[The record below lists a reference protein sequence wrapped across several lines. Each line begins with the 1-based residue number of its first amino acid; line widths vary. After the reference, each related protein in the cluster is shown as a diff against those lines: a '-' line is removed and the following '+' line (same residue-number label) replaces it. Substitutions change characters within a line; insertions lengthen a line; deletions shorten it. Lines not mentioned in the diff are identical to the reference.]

1 MKTIPKEVDNLP
13 LCLYYRFMETISR
26 KGECI
31 LATISDV
38 AKLAGLSV
46 STVSRVINNSPHVS
60 SKKKDLVESAMQQL
74 GYVPLPA
81 ARQLRGSKTNTMAVT
96 IPRIVNPFFS
106 YLVDA
111 IEQKLDEAG
120 YSTLIVQT
128 FSRPEEELNA
138 LNLLK
143 NQQVDGVILCS
154 IENPWSVIEEYLKYG
169 KIVLV
174 NEYFKNDIKVPS
186 IRADQ
191 YTGFYQA
198 TNFLFE
204 KGYRKIAYATG
215 RKSIAIM
222 ERGEN
227 FDADRFA
234 GFQDSLSEHGTGFN
248 HNWLFTS
255 AHTAEDGRKILNQIM
270 LMDNEPDVIIAG
282 SDEVAMGLIQE
293 ANTQGIDVPND
304 LGVLGVDDQPVSA
317 NLRIPL
323 TTIKQ
328 PVNEMGQ
335 ESAKAM
341 LGLMSGKTVEESK
354 ILNLKIIE
362 RASI

>member
-1 MKTIPKEVDNLP
+1 MCLWKRFHCKEDMN
-13 LCLYYRFMETISR
+13 
-26 KGECI
+26 

-46 STVSRVINNSPHVS
+46 STVSRVINDSPHVS
-60 SKKKDLVESAMQQL
+60 DKKRNSVESAMKRL
-74 GYVPLPA
+74 GYVPRPS

-128 FSRPEEELNA
+128 FSRADEELAA

-154 IENPWSVIEEYLKYG
+154 LENPWSVISQYCQYG

-174 NEYFKNDIKVPS
+174 NEYLKEVQVP
-186 IRADQ
+186 IVRADQ
-191 YTGFYQA
+191 YTGFYKA
-198 TNFLFE
+198 TDFLF
-204 KGYRKIAYATG
+204 KQGYQKIAYATG
-215 RKSIAIM
+215 RKTISIM

-234 GFQDSLSEHGTGFN
+234 GFQDALNKHKMSFN
-248 HNWLFTS
+248 HDWLFTQ
-255 AHTAEDGRKILNQIM
+255 AHTAEDGQDILKQIYN
-270 LMDNEPDVIIAG
+270 LKNKPDVIIAG
-282 SDEVAMGLIQE
+282 SDEVAMGILQE
-293 ANTQGIDVPND
+293 AEKLKIQVPSEIA
-304 LGVLGVDDQPVSA
+304 VMGVDDQPVAA

-323 TTIKQ
+323 TTVKQ
-328 PVNEMGQ
+328 PVAQMGQ
-335 ESAKAM
+335 GAAEAM
-341 LGLMSGKTVEESK
+341 LDSMSGKE
-354 ILNLKIIE
+354 NLENRIFDLEVIK
-362 RASI
+362 RASA

>member
-1 MKTIPKEVDNLP
+1 
-13 LCLYYRFMETISR
+13 
-26 KGECI
+26 

-46 STVSRVINNSPHVS
+46 STVSRVINDSPHVS
-60 SKKKDLVESAMQQL
+60 DIKRNSIESAMKQL
-74 GYVPLPA
+74 GYVPRPA

-128 FSRPEEELNA
+128 FSRAEEELTA

-143 NQQVDGVILCS
+143 NHQVDGVILCS
-154 IENPWSVIEEYLKYG
+154 LENSWSVISQYCQYG

-174 NEYFKNDIKVPS
+174 NEYLKNVQIPMVK
-186 IRADQ
+186 ADQ

-198 TNFLFE
+198 TDFLFE
-204 KGYRKIAYATG
+204 QGYHKIAYATG
-215 RKSIAIM
+215 RKTISIM

-234 GFQDSLSEHGTGFN
+234 GFQDSLNKHKMSFN
-248 HNWLFTS
+248 NDWLFTQ
-255 AHTAEDGRKILNQIM
+255 AHTAEDGRSILKQISA
-270 LMDNEPDVIIAG
+270 LREKPDVVIAG
-282 SDEVAMGLIQE
+282 SDEVALGVLQE
-293 ANTQGIDVPND
+293 AEKLKIKVPEEIA
-304 LGVLGVDDQPVSA
+304 VLGVDDQPLA
-317 NLRIPL
+317 ADLRIPL
-323 TTIKQ
+323 TTVRQ
-328 PVNEMGQ
+328 PVKEMGQ
-335 ESAKAM
+335 GAAETM
-341 LGLMSGKTVEESK
+341 IDIMSDNEDPKDKVYD
-354 ILNLKIIE
+354 LKVIK
-362 RASI
+362 RASA

>member
-1 MKTIPKEVDNLP
+1 MYLWK
-13 LCLYYRFMETISR
+13 RFHNQ
-26 KGECI
+26 KGGI
-31 LATISDV
+31 DLATISDV

-60 SKKKDLVESAMQQL
+60 VKKRSLVESAMDQL

-111 IEQKLDEAG
+111 IEQRLDEAG

-128 FSRPEEELNA
+128 FSRPEEELTA

-154 IENPWSVIEEYLKYG
+154 IENPWSVIGNYTKYG

-174 NEYFKNDIKVPS
+174 NEYLKDDIKVPT
-186 IRADQ
+186 IRANQ
-191 YTGFYQA
+191 YDGFYRA

-204 KGYRKIAYATG
+204 KGYKKIAYATG
-215 RKSIAIM
+215 RKSITFVK
-222 ERGEN
+222 RGEN

-234 GFQDSLSEHGTGFN
+234 GFQDSLNEHGSGFS
-248 HNWLFTS
+248 HDWLFTS
-255 AHTAEDGRKILNQIM
+255 AHTAEDGKTILKQIM
-270 LMDNEPDVIIAG
+270 SLQDKPDVIIAG
-282 SDEVAMGLIQE
+282 SDEVAMGILQE
-293 ANTQGIDVPND
+293 AEVEKVKVPEE

-317 NLRIPL
+317 SLRVPL

-335 ESAKAM
+335 EAAKAM
-341 LGLMSGKTVEESK
+341 LKLMAGETILKEE
-354 ILNLKIIE
+354 ILKLKIIE
-362 RASI
+362 RASV

>member
-1 MKTIPKEVDNLP
+1 MT
-13 LCLYYRFMETISR
+13 
-26 KGECI
+26 
-31 LATISDV
+31 TISDV

-60 SKKKDLVESAMQQL
+60 ERKRSLVESAMQEL

-128 FSRPEEELNA
+128 FSRPEEEITA

-154 IENPWSVIEEYLKYG
+154 IENPWSVIEDYLKYG

-174 NEYFKNDIKVPS
+174 NEYFKENIKVPT
-186 IRADQ
+186 IKADQ
-191 YTGFYQA
+191 YSGFYQA

-204 KGYRKIAYATG
+204 NGYQNIAYATG
-215 RKSIAIM
+215 RKAITIM
-222 ERGEN
+222 KRGEN
-227 FDADRFA
+227 FDSDRFA
-234 GFQDSLSEHGTGFN
+234 GFQDSLNEHGTGFN
-248 HNWLFTS
+248 YDWLFTG
-255 AHTAEDGRKILNQIM
+255 AHTAEDGKKILNEIM
-270 LMDNEPDVIIAG
+270 LLKNRPDVIIAG
-282 SDEVAMGLIQE
+282 SDEVAMGIIQQAQE
-293 ANTQGIDVPND
+293 RQIKIPND

-317 NLRIPL
+317 NLSIPL

-328 PVNEMGQ
+328 PVNEMGIR
-335 ESAKAM
+335 SAMAM
-341 LGLMSGKTVEESK
+341 LELMSGDVVEK
-354 ILNLKIIE
+354 PKVLKLKIVK

>member
-1 MKTIPKEVDNLP
+1 MTLNKWACIIQIWK
-13 LCLYYRFMETISR
+13 RFHDV
-26 KGECI
+26 KGGI
-31 LATISDV
+31 NLATISDV

-46 STVSRVINNSPHVS
+46 STVSRVINDSPHVS
-60 SKKKDLVESAMQQL
+60 EKKRNSVKSAMERL

-128 FSRPEEELNA
+128 FSKAEEELTA

-154 IENPWSVIEEYLKYG
+154 LENTWSIISDYCKYG
-169 KIVLV
+169 KIILV
-174 NEYFKNDIKVPS
+174 NEYLKDVHVP
-186 IRADQ
+186 IVRADQ
-191 YTGFYQA
+191 YDGFYKA
-198 TNFLFE
+198 TNFLFDE
-204 KGYRKIAYATG
+204 GYSKIAYATG
-215 RKSIAIM
+215 RKSITIM
-222 ERGEN
+222 EKEAN

-234 GFQDSLSEHGTGFN
+234 GFQDSLSEHKLGLN
-248 HNWLFTS
+248 HDWLFTN
-255 AHTAEDGRKILNQIM
+255 AHTAEDGKNIFKMIM
-270 LMDNEPDVIIAG
+270 ALDNKPDVIIAG
-282 SDEVAMGLIQE
+282 SDEVAMGITQE
-293 ANTQGIDVPND
+293 AEEQKVKVPKQ

-323 TTIKQ
+323 TTIRQ

-335 ESAKAM
+335 KAAETM
-341 LGLMSGKTVEESK
+341 LHLMSGESVPK
-354 ILNLKIIE
+354 VQICKLKIIK
-362 RASI
+362 RASA